1 MTDPLHAGDS
11 IRTYS
16 GHHVNVFDPDP
27 ETICIEDIAHALSN
41 LCRFAG
47 HTKRFYSVAQHSVL
61 CSLQVDDDCR
71 LGALMHDASEAYLL
85 DIPKPIKN
93 RLVGYKEMEDKMMSI
108 IAAKFGFDY
117 PLRKEVKGID
127 NYMLEWE
134 WKNVV
139 LGDLGILR
147 WSPARA
153 KDEFLMVFNALTK
166 EVGNG

>member
-1 MTDPLHAGDS
+1 MTDPLYAGGC

-16 GHHVNVFDPDP
+16 GLYVDVFDPDP

-47 HTKRFYSVAQHSVL
+47 HVKSFYSVAQHSVL
-61 CSLQVDDDCR
+61 CSLQVGDDCR
-71 LGALMHDASEAYLL
+71 LEALMHDASEAYLL

-93 RLVGYKEMEDKMMSI
+93 RLEGYKEMEDKMMSI

-134 WKNVV
+134 WRDVV
-139 LGDLGILR
+139 LTENRFLS
-147 WSPARA
+147 WEPERA
-153 KDEFLMVFNALTK
+153 EKEFLMVFNALTK
-166 EVGNG
+166 EVRHG